1 MFGLVEETAEK
12 LRVWETF
19 SSLIKQMWSTN
30 LKSKLNNM
38 DQVIIFTKLKEFD
51 LKFSKLGSK
60 D

>member
-12 LRVWETF
+12 LRVWEKF

>member
-1 MFGLVEETAEK
+1 MFGLVEETTEK
-12 LRVWETF
+12 LRVWEKF

>member
-12 LRVWETF
+12 LRVWEKF

-38 DQVIIFTKLKEFD
+38 DQVIVFTKLKEFD